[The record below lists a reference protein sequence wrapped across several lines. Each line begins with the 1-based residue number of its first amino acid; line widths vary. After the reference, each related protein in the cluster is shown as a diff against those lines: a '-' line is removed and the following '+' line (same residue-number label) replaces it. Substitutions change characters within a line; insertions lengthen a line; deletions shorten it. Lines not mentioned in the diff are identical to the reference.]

1 MQKYIN
7 GFKILYILSPLKK
20 VQFCSRPRK
29 AKILTTNIPLVFRGL
44 KFEPVGTQWRSRLSG
59 TQGLEKRGRFSKGS
73 K

>member
-29 AKILTTNIPLVFRGL
+29 AKILTTNIHLVFRGIKSL
-44 KFEPVGTQWRSRLSG
+44 HDFM
-59 TQGLEKRGRFSKGS
+59 KRGHAAQLAKG
-73 K
+73 